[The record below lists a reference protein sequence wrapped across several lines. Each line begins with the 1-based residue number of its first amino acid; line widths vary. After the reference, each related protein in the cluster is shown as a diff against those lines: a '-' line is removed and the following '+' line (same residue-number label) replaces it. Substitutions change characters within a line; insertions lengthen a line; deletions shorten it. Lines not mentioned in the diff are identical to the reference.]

1 MAHRDEIL
9 AGRHCGGGKRD
20 GQILI
25 AMTSHELLEKHFGFR
40 EFLDAQEEVVEAI
53 VGGADALVV
62 MPTGGGKSLCYQL
75 PALMLEGT
83 TVVVSPLIALMKDQV
98 DALQRRGI
106 AATLINSSL
115 DFSEQKERIAA
126 LARGDYKLVY
136 IAPERFRSRSF
147 LEALGRATISL
158 FAVDEAHC
166 LSMWGHDF
174 RPDYFRLDQA
184 LEILGRPQV
193 AAFTA
198 TATPEVRRDILIHL
212 KLREPREFVAGFAR
226 PNLKLLVTPVAN
238 EVEKYERLRAL
249 VRDHKTGIVYCATRK
264 RVEAVAETLSAPG
277 MSILLYHAGMSDA
290 EREQAQNEFMQGR
303 RDIVV
308 ATNAFGM
315 GIDRADIRFVAH
327 FDVPGSLEAFY
338 QEAGRAGRDGEA
350 ATCELLF
357 NHADTRVQEFFI
369 DGSNPTLPFIVET
382 YEMLRR
388 EANEQHELQLSL
400 KEMSVRLDGEGNDMT
415 LSSALHVLDR
425 EGYIDRFDIPGRR
438 ARGTRLLKPNVRG
451 DELNLDADNLA
462 EKERRDR
469 AKLKLMID
477 FVYGRKCR
485 QQAIL
490 RYFGESDPSLC
501 GNCDVCLETAGPAR
515 EPAEEEALIV
525 RKALSGVARMS
536 MQTSE
541 GWQPRFGRGRIVQT
555 LVGSRSREIISAR
568 LDQLSTYGI
577 LKSEG
582 VAYLNQLLREMQEC
596 SLLISSTGEYPM
608 ITLTESGEQVMKGN
622 VGYKLRWPER
632 AKKDV
637 DLRGG
642 SRKKRSTSREK
653 EEMLPVDQALFTQL
667 KSVRLELAREQG
679 NVPAYVIFG
688 DETLRAFARL
698 KPRTIEAGRK
708 IRGVGELKAKK
719 YLPAFID
726 AVCKTDI

>member
-1 MAHRDEIL
+1 MTAHDV
-9 AGRHCGGGKRD
+9 
-20 GQILI
+20 
-25 AMTSHELLEKHFGFR
+25 LEKHFGFR

-83 TVVVSPLIALMKDQV
+83 TIVVSPLIALMKDQV

-115 DFSEQKERIAA
+115 DFPEQKERIAA

-198 TATPEVRRDILIHL
+198 TATPEVRRDILTHL

-238 EVEKYERLRAL
+238 EAEKYERLRAL

-264 RVEAVAETLSAPG
+264 RVEAVAETLNTPG

-388 EANEQHELQLSL
+388 EANEEHELQLSL
-400 KEMSVRLDGEGNDMT
+400 KEMSARLDGEGNDMM

-425 EGYIDRFDIPGRR
+425 EGYIDRFDVPGRR
-438 ARGTRLLKPNVRG
+438 VRGTRLLKPNVHG
-451 DELNLDADNLA
+451 DQLNLDADKLA

-490 RYFGESDPSLC
+490 RYFGESDPALC

-515 EPAEEEALIV
+515 ESTEEEALVV

-536 MQTSE
+536 IQTSE

-596 SLLISSTGEYPM
+596 GLLISSIGEYPM
-608 ITLTESGEQVMKGN
+608 ITLTESGEQVMKGTAD
-622 VGYKLRWPER
+622 YKLRWPER
-632 AKKDV
+632 AQKNV

-642 SRKKRSTSREK
+642 ARKKRSTSREM

-679 NVPAYVIFG
+679 NVPAYIIFG

-726 AVCKTDI
+726 AVCKTDT

>member
-9 AGRHCGGGKRD
+9 AGGHRCGGKRN
-20 GQILI
+20 GQIVR

-83 TVVVSPLIALMKDQV
+83 TIVVSPLIALMKDQV

-115 DFSEQKERIAA
+115 DFAEQKERIAA

-198 TATPEVRRDILIHL
+198 TATPEVRRDILTHL

-238 EVEKYERLRAL
+238 EAEKYERLRAL
-249 VRDHKTGIVYCATRK
+249 VREHKTGIVYCATRK
-264 RVEAVAETLSAPG
+264 RVEAVAETLSTPG
-277 MSILLYHAGMSDA
+277 LSILLYHAGMSDA
-290 EREQAQNEFMQGR
+290 EREKAQNEFMQGR

-369 DGSNPTLPFIVET
+369 DGSNPTLSFIVET

-388 EANEQHELQLSL
+388 EANEEHELQLSL
-400 KEMSVRLDGEGNDMT
+400 KEMSARLDGEGNDMT

-425 EGYIDRFDIPGRR
+425 EGYIDRFDVPGRR
-438 ARGTRLLKPNVRG
+438 ARGTRLLKPNVHG
-451 DELNLDADNLA
+451 DQLNLDADKLA

-490 RYFGESDPSLC
+490 RYFGESDPALC

-515 EPAEEEALIV
+515 EPTEEEALIV

-536 MQTSE
+536 IQTSE

-582 VAYLNQLLREMQEC
+582 VAYLNQLLRELQEC
-596 SLLISSTGEYPM
+596 GLLISSTGEYPM
-608 ITLTESGEQVMKGN
+608 ITLTEPGEQVMKGN
-622 VGYKLRWPER
+622 VDYKLRWPER
-632 AKKDV
+632 AQKNV

-642 SRKKRSTSREK
+642 ARKKRSTSREI

-726 AVCKTDI
+726 AVCKTDS